1 MILLDTCVI
10 SALMRPQDNRPV
22 VAWLDRQSS
31 VSIWTTAVTVL
42 EIRFGLLTM
51 PEGRRRSKFEQA
63 FDELLQQDLEGRIAA
78 FDLAAAE
85 AAATLAAE
93 RQRKGRPID
102 VRDTQIAGVALA
114 RRAAIATRNAK
125 HFDDLSIPI
134 VDPWAA

>member
-22 VAWLDRQSS
+22 VSWLDRQPS

-51 PEGRRRSKFEQA
+51 PQGRRRAKFEQA
-63 FDELLQQDLEGRIAA
+63 FAGLLEQDLEGRIAA

-85 AAATLAAE
+85 AAAALAAARE
-93 RQRKGRPID
+93 RKGRPIE
-102 VRDTQIAGVALA
+102 VRDTQIAGIALA

-125 HFDDLSIPI
+125 HFGDLSIAI
-134 VDPWAA
+134 IDPWTA

>member
-22 VAWLDRQSS
+22 VAWLDCQAS

-51 PEGRRRSKFEQA
+51 PEGRRRAKFEQA
-63 FDELLQQDLEGRIAA
+63 FDGLLQQDLEGRIAA
-78 FDLAAAE
+78 FDLVAAE
-85 AAATLAAE
+85 AAATLAAA
-93 RQRKGRPID
+93 RQRKGRSID
-102 VRDTQIAGVALA
+102 VRDTQIAGIALA

-125 HFDDLSIPI
+125 HFRDLSVPI
-134 VDPWAA
+134 IDPWTA

>member
-10 SALMRPQDNRPV
+10 SALMRPQDNRTV

-51 PEGRRRSKFEQA
+51 PEGRRRTKFERA
-63 FDELLQQDLEGRIAA
+63 FDGLLQQDLEGRIAA

-134 VDPWAA
+134 VDPWTA

>member
-31 VSIWTTAVTVL
+31 VSIWATAVTVL

-63 FDELLQQDLEGRIAA
+63 FDGLLQQDLEGRIAA

>member
-22 VAWLDRQSS
+22 VAWLDRQPS

-51 PEGRRRSKFEQA
+51 PEGRRRAKFEQA
-63 FDELLQQDLEGRIAA
+63 FTGLLEQDLEGRIAP

-85 AAATLAAE
+85 AAAALAAE

-102 VRDTQIAGVALA
+102 VRDTQIAGIASA

-125 HFDDLSIPI
+125 HFGDLSISI
-134 VDPWAA
+134 MDPWMA

>member
-42 EIRFGLLTM
+42 EVRFGLLTM
-51 PEGRRRSKFEQA
+51 PDGRRRAKFEQA
-63 FDELLQQDLEGRIAA
+63 FAGLLHQDMEGRIVA

-102 VRDTQIAGVALA
+102 VRDTQIAGIALA
-114 RRAAIATRNAK
+114 RRATIATRNAK
-125 HFDDLSIPI
+125 HFGDLSVPVI
-134 VDPWAA
+134 DPWTA

>member
-51 PEGRRRSKFEQA
+51 PQGRRRAKFEQA
-63 FDELLQQDLEGRIAA
+63 FVGLLQQDLDGRIAA

-85 AAATLAAE
+85 AASTLAAE
-93 RQRKGRPID
+93 RRRKGRPID
-102 VRDTQIAGVALA
+102 VRDTQIAGIALA

-125 HFDDLSIPI
+125 HFDDLSVPI
-134 VDPWAA
+134 IDPWTA

>member
-31 VSIWTTAVTVL
+31 VSIWTTAVAVL

-51 PEGRRRSKFEQA
+51 PQGRRRAKFEHA
-63 FDELLQQDLEGRIAA
+63 FVGLLEEDLDGRIAA

-85 AAATLAAE
+85 AAAALAAE

-114 RRAAIATRNAK
+114 RRAAIATRNEK
-125 HFDDLSIPI
+125 HFGDLSIAI
-134 VDPWAA
+134 IDPWTA

>member
-10 SALMRPQDNRPV
+10 SALMRPQDNRAV

-51 PEGRRRSKFEQA
+51 PEGRRRTKFEQA
-63 FDELLQQDLEGRIAA
+63 FDGLLQQDLEGRIAA

-93 RQRKGRPID
+93 RQRKGRQID

-134 VDPWAA
+134 VDPWTA

>member
-1 MILLDTCVI
+1 MILLDTCVV
-10 SALMRPQDNRPV
+10 SALMRPRDNRPV
-22 VAWLDRQSS
+22 VAWLDRQPS

-51 PEGRRRSKFEQA
+51 PDGRRRARFEQA
-63 FDELLQQDLEGRIAA
+63 FVGLLQQDLDGRIAA

-102 VRDTQIAGVALA
+102 VRDTQIAGIALA

-134 VDPWAA
+134 VDPWTA

>member
-10 SALMRPQDNRPV
+10 SALMRPQDNHPV

-51 PEGRRRSKFEQA
+51 PQGRRRAKFEQA
-63 FDELLQQDLEGRIAA
+63 FFGLLQQDLEGRIVA

-85 AAATLAAE
+85 AAAMLAAE
-93 RQRKGRPID
+93 RQLKGRPID
-102 VRDTQIAGVALA
+102 VRDTQIAGIALA

>member
-1 MILLDTCVI
+1 MILLNTCVI
-10 SALMRPQDNRPV
+10 SALMRPQDNRAV

-63 FDELLQQDLEGRIAA
+63 FDGLLQQDLEGRIAA

-134 VDPWAA
+134 VDPWTA

>member
-51 PEGRRRSKFEQA
+51 PGGRRRAKFEEA
-63 FDELLQQDLEGRIAA
+63 FVGLLQQDLEGRIAA

-85 AAATLAAE
+85 AAAALAAE
-93 RQRKGRPID
+93 RRRKGRPIE
-102 VRDTQIAGVALA
+102 VRDTQIAGIALA

-125 HFDDLSIPI
+125 HFGDLSIPMI
-134 VDPWAA
+134 DPWMA

>member
-10 SALMRPQDNRPV
+10 FALMRPQDNRPV

-63 FDELLQQDLEGRIAA
+63 FDGLLQQDLEGRIAA

>member
-10 SALMRPQDNRPV
+10 FALMRPQDNRPV

-42 EIRFGLLTM
+42 EIRFGLLAM
-51 PEGRRRSKFEQA
+51 PEGRRRTKFEQA
-63 FDELLQQDLEGRIAA
+63 FNGLLQQDLEGRIAA

-85 AAATLAAE
+85 AAATLAAG

-125 HFDDLSIPI
+125 HFDDLSVPI
-134 VDPWAA
+134 VDPWTA

>member
-10 SALMRPQDNRPV
+10 SALMRPQDNRTV

-51 PEGRRRSKFEQA
+51 PEGRRRTKFERA
-63 FDELLQQDLEGRIAA
+63 FDGLLQQDLEGRIAA

-85 AAATLAAE
+85 AATTLAAE
-93 RQRKGRPID
+93 RQRKGRQID

-134 VDPWAA
+134 VDPWTA

>member
-1 MILLDTCVI
+1 
-10 SALMRPQDNRPV
+10 MRPQDNRPA

-51 PEGRRRSKFEQA
+51 PEGRRRTKFGQA
-63 FDELLQQDLEGRIAA
+63 FDGLLQQDLEGRIAA

-125 HFDDLSIPI
+125 HFDDLSMPV
-134 VDPWAA
+134 VDPWTA

>member
-10 SALMRPQDNRPV
+10 FALMRPQDNRPV

-42 EIRFGLLTM
+42 EIRFGLLAM
-51 PEGRRRSKFEQA
+51 PEGRRRTKFEQA
-63 FDELLQQDLEGRIAA
+63 FDGLLQQDLEGRIAA

-85 AAATLAAE
+85 AAATLAAG

-125 HFDDLSIPI
+125 HFDDLSVPI
-134 VDPWAA
+134 VDPWTA

>member
-10 SALMRPQDNRPV
+10 SALMRPQDNRTV

-63 FDELLQQDLEGRIAA
+63 FDGLLQQDLEGRIAA

>member
-22 VAWLDRQSS
+22 VAWLDRQPS

-42 EIRFGLLTM
+42 EVRFGLLTM
-51 PEGRRRSKFEQA
+51 PQGRRRAKFEQA
-63 FDELLQQDLEGRIAA
+63 FAGLLEQDLEGRIAA

-85 AAATLAAE
+85 AAAALAAE
-93 RQRKGRPID
+93 RERRGRPID
-102 VRDTQIAGVALA
+102 VRDTQIAGIALA

-125 HFDDLSIPI
+125 HFGGLSMAII
-134 VDPWAA
+134 DPWTA